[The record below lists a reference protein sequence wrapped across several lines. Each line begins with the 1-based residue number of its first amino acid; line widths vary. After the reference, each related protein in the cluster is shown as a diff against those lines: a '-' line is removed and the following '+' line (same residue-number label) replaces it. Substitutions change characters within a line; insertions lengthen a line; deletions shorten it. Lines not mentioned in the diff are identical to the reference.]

1 VLCATRT
8 GTSFTVAAG
17 GRGFDDTTASAH
29 PNQALVQHTF
39 SATDAREANA
49 HVNATAAAHAA
60 TAIAFTP
67 GAGIAATTVQVA
79 IEEVVGD
86 VTAAGYITTTDA
98 NAAYLPKAGA
108 REWASA
114 SALIATF
121 GAPTLA
127 GIGAAGDKTS
137 LAWLLDA
144 TATENLTG
152 QVLIPSGWT
161 TADIVLW
168 WTNAGTGTGSVRWA
182 LLHEAQISNGD
193 TLGGAL
199 SANDAVSSVA
209 PAQNVTKVEFL
220 KTAVAVAAGQ
230 VLGFRVQR
238 LGGHADDTLANDVGL
253 LGIEIRRAS

>member
-1 VLCATRT
+1 MADLPTNLDATFVDDPDNPGRKQHQQHHD
-8 GTSFTVAAG
+8 SVHAG
-17 GRGFDDTTASAH
+17 INSLFH
-29 PNQALVQHTF
+29 
-39 SATDAREANA
+39 
-49 HVNATAAAHAA
+49 AHAA
-60 TAIAFTP
+60 AVTAGF
-67 GAGIAATTVQVA
+67 
-79 IEEVVGD
+79 VGD
-86 VTAAGYITTTDA
+86 LEAWLKTLDDVLDHGSLTGLADDDHPQYVLHTEGD
-98 NAAYLPKAGA
+98 AAYVAKVGSV
-108 REWASA
+108 EWASA

-127 GIGAAGDKTS
+127 GVGAAGDKTS

-144 TATENLTG
+144 TATENVTG
-152 QVLIPSGWT
+152 QVLIPPGWA

-182 LLHEAQISNGD
+182 LLHEAQISGGD

-199 SANDAVSSVA
+199 SANDAVSSTA
-209 PAQNVTKVEFL
+209 PAQNVVKVEFL
-220 KTAVAVAAGQ
+220 KTAVAVAPGQ